1 MTTRGD
7 TTMTRV
13 LAILIA
19 AFFTT
24 GLMMGASG
32 TVQPAAAQ
40 EQTVKDKAK
49 AKIKAK
55 AKAKAEEKAKSAIAK
70 RKKKKAA
77 SE

>member
-1 MTTRGD
+1 
-7 TTMTRV
+7 MTRL

-24 GLMMGASG
+24 ALMMGASG

-55 AKAKAEEKAKSAIAK
+55 AKAKAKARAKARAKAKAKAAIEK
-70 RKKKKAA
+70 RKKTAA